1 MDELKQ
7 QVESLLFSAGRKLDV
22 QEIARLV
29 KERDV
34 NKVMAVLEQLRGEYE
49 ARGGS
54 LMVVQDGTAWK
65 LTVREAYLGTVRK
78 IVTQTELPKSVME
91 TLAVI
96 AYKAPVLQSI
106 IIKIRTNKA
115 YDHLALLEHDGF
127 ISRVKHS
134 RTKMIRLS
142 PKFFDYFDIPEA
154 QLKQKFAN
162 VAALENAIKEKE
174 GDIEARENDLAQK
187 QAAMKQQEEQHKKHT
202 EAEHQKLD
210 AELAKLPEIDLI
222 DEEGEA
228 HALKPYPT
236 TPIPPEEPR
245 LGPKIEVIKEAGFE
259 TYGEEEKPEPT
270 PGEVPMQP
278 IAPEPE
284 KPAIPTVITEPE
296 AEDLISEAREE
307 ARKEAEEERA
317 VSDIEHVEPSAEDV
331 MESDAE
337 DIATGKKQSREFKG
351 KGVFSE
357 GVPAKVARKIDD
369 RVEEIV
375 HGESAHLHTDE
386 DADVEKH
393 AEHKGGR
400 TSDKTAGENEAGD
413 EEDDDSDETEGEE
426 E

>member
-34 NKVMAVLEQLRGEYE
+34 SKVLAVLEVLRGEYE
-49 ARGGS
+49 TRGGS
-54 LMVVQDGTAWK
+54 LMVVQDGSAWK

-96 AYKAPVLQSI
+96 AYKAPVLQST

-115 YDHLALLEHDGF
+115 YDHLVLLESDGF

-142 PKFFDYFDIPEA
+142 PKFFDYFDIPA
-154 QLKQKFAN
+154 DQLKQKFAN
-162 VAALENAIKEKE
+162 VAALENVIKEKE
-174 GDIEARENDLAQK
+174 SEVEARETANAQN
-187 QAAMKQQEEQHKKHT
+187 QAQVKRHEEEHKKSV
-202 EAEHQKLD
+202 EAEHKKLD

-222 DEEGEA
+222 DDEGEP
-228 HALKPYPT
+228 HKLQPYPT
-236 TPIPPEEPR
+236 TPIPPEPK

-259 TYGEEEKPEPT
+259 TYGEAEVQEQT
-270 PGEVPMQP
+270 PGDVPMQP

-284 KPAIPTVITEPE
+284 KPIIPTVITEPE
-296 AEDLISEAREE
+296 AEDIVAQAREE
-307 ARKEAEEERA
+307 AKREAAEEAEEA
-317 VSDIEHVEPSAEDV
+317 VEPEPEAPTAEET
-331 MESDAE
+331 MEADAT
-337 DIATGKKQSREFKG
+337 DIASGKKQSREFKG
-351 KGVFSE
+351 EGVFAKGVPE
-357 GVPAKVARKIDD
+357 KVAKKIDD

-375 HGESAHLHTDE
+375 HGDAEHRHKED

-393 AEHKGGR
+393 NDDEN
-400 TSDKTAGENEAGD
+400 DDGEDNP
-413 EEDDDSDETEGEE
+413 EGEE